1 MLEIK
6 VLGIK
11 EITSLVTFDKYRLQ
25 ATFNKFNTEIDFKSN
40 KKIKLTNN
48 RLKTRYV
55 KYIHLCS
62 VLWTPISV

>member
-11 EITSLVTFDKYRLQ
+11 EITSIVTFDKYRLQ
-25 ATFNKFNTEIDFKSN
+25 ATCKKFNTEMDFKSN

-55 KYIHLCS
+55 EYIHLCS
-62 VLWTPISV
+62 VL